1 MQTGKVYRNLA
12 VVQQKIYSYLTR
24 FKNVAFHAKHFFTHY
39 DEGAPTTLFASGSPP
54 SKIHPWSSLQLYY
67 YSYITTVVLIIY
79 LRTFVYLTHQCL
91 WFF

>member
-39 DEGAPTTLFASGSPP
+39 DEAAPTTFFASGPPP
-54 SKIHPWSSLQLYY
+54 S
-67 YSYITTVVLIIY
+67 
-79 LRTFVYLTHQCL
+79 
-91 WFF
+91 